1 MANAHLASD
10 INLNG
15 STTCP
20 LLDQALTHYIRRIF
34 IYIHCVLY
42 LSISIRSLSKF
53 IWWWTKFQNKSISVK
68 IKRLLRSRTI

>member
-20 LLDQALTHYIRRIF
+20 LPDHALTSDEYLF
-34 IYIHCVLY
+34 IPTAY

>member
-20 LLDQALTHYIRRIF
+20 LPDQALTSDEYLFLSTAYCIF
-34 IYIHCVLY
+34 LFLYVLF
-42 LSISIRSLSKF
+42 LNSFGGGGPSSK
-53 IWWWTKFQNKSISVK
+53 TNQLV
-68 IKRLLRSRTI
+68 